1 MQKVEVHFFQDLL
14 AKDRRIGQDSFFP
27 LKGELVFHQA
37 ELVNGSLL
45 QAVLDQ
51 GLEIH
56 NLLVVVQ
63 QINKL
68 EQEFVGLYDVEN

>member
-1 MQKVEVHFFQDLL
+1 M
-14 AKDRRIGQDSFFP
+14 
-27 LKGELVFHQA
+27 
-37 ELVNGSLL
+37 NGSLL